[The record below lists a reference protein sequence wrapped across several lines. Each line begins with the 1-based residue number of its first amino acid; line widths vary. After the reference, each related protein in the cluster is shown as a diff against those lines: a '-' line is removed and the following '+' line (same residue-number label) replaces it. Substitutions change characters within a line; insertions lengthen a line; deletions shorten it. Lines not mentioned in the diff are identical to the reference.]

1 MDGRLLWI
9 DTLLVHSLHILV
21 GSLHLYYDFFGISE
35 ISIKK
40 YDGKKN
46 SHGRHL
52 LLTEKL
58 MQVLLNYKKEATRT
72 FLWTN
77 DIRRKSDCI
86 GEWRDSDR
94 QMSHRKEKIWQ

>member
-21 GSLHLYYDFFGISE
+21 DSLHLYYDYLVISE

-40 YDGKKN
+40 YDGKN

-58 MQVLLNYKKEATRT
+58 MQVLFNY
-72 FLWTN
+72 
-77 DIRRKSDCI
+77 RKRSHSDLSV
-86 GEWRDSDR
+86 D
-94 QMSHRKEKIWQ
+94 

>member
-21 GSLHLYYDFFGISE
+21 DSLYLYYDYFAISE

-40 YDGKKN
+40 YDGTKS

-52 LLTEKL
+52 LLTEML
-58 MQVLLNYKKEATRT
+58 MQVLFIYKKRSH
-72 FLWTN
+72 
-77 DIRRKSDCI
+77 SDLSVDECQI
-86 GEWRDSDR
+86 V
-94 QMSHRKEKIWQ
+94 

>member
-52 LLTEKL
+52 LLTEML
-58 MQVLLNYKKEATRT
+58 MQVLFVYTK
-72 FLWTN
+72 
-77 DIRRKSDCI
+77 
-86 GEWRDSDR
+86 
-94 QMSHRKEKIWQ
+94 

>member
-1 MDGRLLWI
+1 MI
-9 DTLLVHSLHILV
+9 
-21 GSLHLYYDFFGISE
+21 FFGISE

-40 YDGKKN
+40 YDGKN
-46 SHGRHL
+46 SHGWHL
-52 LLTEKL
+52 SLTKKL
-58 MQVLLNYKKEATRT
+58 MQVLFKYKKEATRT